1 MAFSLFGV
9 HWVWPCHVVDL
20 LASWSYKC
28 SRCKSLVIWSKIPHC
43 IMWGIWWE
51 RNARTFKGCEI
62 STHDMKFFLQTL
74 LEWKNSSGVFTF
86 NSLTDLLDSCSFLF

>member
-1 MAFSLFGV
+1 
-9 HWVWPCHVVDL
+9 
-20 LASWSYKC
+20 
-28 SRCKSLVIWSKIPHC
+28 
-43 IMWGIWWE
+43 MWGIWRE

-86 NSLTDLLDSCSFLF
+86 NSLTDLLDSCSFLFLYFSLFFFLFLSMLPVCFFFFYFFFSFFNVVILLIKKL